1 MGDPTFVGMPLF
13 SRCDGK
19 AVQLSLWIGQLNAI
33 TGSEIPKIRHGS
45 ILGEIV
51 GESTSI
57 FRQVSDEKK
66 LRLSPSAVSEYE
78 NCPQLYKY
86 RKIEKL
92 PEPPSLDAERGTL
105 VHTILQD
112 LFEFPS
118 AQRLPQTAIDL
129 LPSRWSAQ
137 LEGKP
142 ELKDMVTNE
151 KEWLDRATSLLTTYF
166 TLENPST
173 FEATHREMHLENDFD
188 TDVYLHGY
196 VDRLDIAPT
205 GEVRIVDYKTGK
217 SPKPGW
223 EEKALFQLRVY
234 ALLYWKATG
243 VLPRLLQLIYL
254 GDGRVVK
261 SNPTMKD
268 IESAEK
274 VLHRVA
280 KDIFISIQKDYWPP
294 KPSRL
299 CDWCFFKSICP
310 AHNS

>member
-1 MGDPTFVGMPLF
+1 
-13 SRCDGK
+13 
-19 AVQLSLWIGQLNAI
+19 LNAI

-45 ILGEIV
+45 ILGEFV
-51 GESTSI
+51 DQSTGI
-57 FRQVSDEKK
+57 FSQVSEEKS

-86 RKIEKL
+86 RKIDKL

-118 AQRLPQTAIDL
+118 QERTPQTAINL
-129 LPSRWSAQ
+129 LPSRWAAQ

-142 ELKDMVTNE
+142 ALLEMVSSE
-151 KEWLDRATSLLTTYF
+151 KEWLDRASSLLQTYF

-173 FEATHREMHLENDFD
+173 FEATHREMHLEDDFD
-188 TDVYLHGY
+188 SDIYLHGY
-196 VDRLDIAPT
+196 VDRLDVAPT

-217 SPKPGW
+217 SPRPGW

-234 ALLYWKATG
+234 ALLYWKNTG

-254 GDGRVVK
+254 GDGRIVK
-261 SNPTMKD
+261 SNPTMAE

-274 VLHRVA
+274 VLRRVA
-280 KDIFISIQKDYWPP
+280 QDIFISIEKEYWPP

-299 CDWCFFKSICP
+299 CDWCYFKSICP

>member
-243 VLPRLLQLIYL
+243 VLPQLLQLIYL

-261 SNPTMKD
+261 SNPTMND

-280 KDIFISIQKDYWPP
+280 KYIFISIQKDYWPP

>member
-1 MGDPTFVGMPLF
+1 
-13 SRCDGK
+13 
-19 AVQLSLWIGQLNAI
+19 LNAI

-45 ILGEIV
+45 ILGEFV
-51 GESTSI
+51 DQSTGI
-57 FRQVSDEKK
+57 FSQVSEEKS

-86 RKIEKL
+86 RKIDKL

-105 VHTILQD
+105 IHTILQD

-118 AQRLPQTAIDL
+118 QERTPQTAIDL
-129 LPSRWSAQ
+129 LPSRWAAQ

-142 ELKDMVTNE
+142 ALLEMVSSE
-151 KEWLDRATSLLTTYF
+151 KEWLDRASSLLQTYF

-173 FEATHREMHLENDFD
+173 FEATHREMHLEDDFD
-188 TDVYLHGY
+188 SDIYLHGY
-196 VDRLDIAPT
+196 VDRLDVAPT

-217 SPKPGW
+217 SPRPGW

-234 ALLYWKATG
+234 ALLYWKNTG

-254 GDGRVVK
+254 GDGRIVK
-261 SNPTMKD
+261 SNPTMAE

-274 VLHRVA
+274 VLRRVA
-280 KDIFISIQKDYWPP
+280 RDIFISIEKEYWPP

-299 CDWCFFKSICP
+299 CDWCYFKSICP

>member
-118 AQRLPQTAIDL
+118 AQRLPQTALDL

-261 SNPTMKD
+261 SNPTMND

>member
-118 AQRLPQTAIDL
+118 AQRLPQTALDL

-142 ELKDMVTNE
+142 ELKAMVTNE

-205 GEVRIVDYKTGK
+205 GEVRVVDYKTGK

-223 EEKALFQLRVY
+223 EERALFQLRVY

-243 VLPRLLQLIYL
+243 VLPQLLQLIYL

-261 SNPTMKD
+261 SNPTMND

>member
-1 MGDPTFVGMPLF
+1 MCYPTLMGMPLLA
-13 SRCDGK
+13 RRDCE
-19 AVQLSLWIGQLNAI
+19 AIELPLWIGQLNAI
-33 TGSEIPKIRHGS
+33 ASSEIPKIRHGS
-45 ILGEIV
+45 ILGEKSNQ
-51 GESTSI
+51 STSI
-57 FRQVSDEKK
+57 FSQVSGEKN

-86 RKIEKL
+86 RKIDKL

-105 VHTILQD
+105 VHTVLQD

-118 AQRLPQTAIDL
+118 QERTPQTALDL
-129 LPSRWSAQ
+129 LPSRWTAQ
-137 LEGKP
+137 LEDKP
-142 ELKDMVTNE
+142 ALLEMVTNE
-151 KEWLDRATSLLTTYF
+151 KEWLDRASALLTTYF
-166 TLENPST
+166 TLENPTS

-234 ALLYWKATG
+234 ALLYWKNTG

-261 SNPTMKD
+261 STPTMSD

-274 VLHRVA
+274 VLRRVA
-280 KDIFISIQKDYWPP
+280 KDILISIEKEYWPP

-299 CDWCFFKSICP
+299 CDWCYFKSICP

>member
-1 MGDPTFVGMPLF
+1 MCVPLF
-13 SRCDGK
+13 SRRDGK

-33 TGSEIPKIRHGS
+33 AGSEIPKIRHGS
-45 ILGEIV
+45 ILGENV
-51 GESTSI
+51 DESTGI
-57 FRQVSDEKK
+57 FSQVSDEKK

-105 VHTILQD
+105 VHTVLQD

-118 AQRLPQTAIDL
+118 VERIPQTAFDL

-137 LEGKP
+137 LADKP
-142 ELKDMVTNE
+142 TLKEMVSNE

-173 FEATHREMHLENDFD
+173 FEATHREMHLEDDFEQ
-188 TDVYLHGY
+188 DVYLHGY

-217 SPKPGW
+217 SPRPGW

-234 ALLYWKATG
+234 ALLYWKNTG

-261 SNPTMKD
+261 SNPTMAE

-274 VLHRVA
+274 VLRRVA
-280 KDIFISIQKDYWPP
+280 QDIFISIEKEYWPP

-299 CDWCFFKSICP
+299 CDWCYFKSICP

>member
-1 MGDPTFVGMPLF
+1 
-13 SRCDGK
+13 
-19 AVQLSLWIGQLNAI
+19 LNAI
-33 TGSEIPKIRHGS
+33 PCSEIPKIRHGS
-45 ILGEIV
+45 ILGEFI
-51 GESTSI
+51 GTGASI
-57 FRQVSDEKK
+57 FSQVSNLEN

-78 NCPQLYKY
+78 NCPQLYRY
-86 RKIEKL
+86 RKIDKL

-112 LFEFPS
+112 LFEIP
-118 AQRLPQTAIDL
+118 APERTPAAAIDL

-137 LEGKP
+137 LADKP
-142 ELKDMVTNE
+142 ALLEMVTNE
-151 KEWLDRATSLLTTYF
+151 KEWLDRASSLISTYF
-166 TLENPST
+166 TLENPTT

-188 TDVYLHGY
+188 TNIYLHGY

-217 SPKPGW
+217 APKPGW

-234 ALLYWKATG
+234 ALLYWKSTG

-254 GDGRVVK
+254 GDGKVIK
-261 SNPTMKD
+261 SNPTMSD

-274 VLHRVA
+274 VLRRVA
-280 KDIFISIQKDYWPP
+280 KDIFISIEKEYWPP

-299 CDWCFFKSICP
+299 CDWCYFKSICP
-310 AHNS
+310 AHIS

>member
-1 MGDPTFVGMPLF
+1 MN
-13 SRCDGK
+13 SI
-19 AVQLSLWIGQLNAI
+19 AS
-33 TGSEIPKIRHGS
+33 SEIPKIRHGS
-45 ILGEIV
+45 ILGEFITL
-51 GESTSI
+51 GASI
-57 FRQVSDEKK
+57 FSQVSNPEH

-78 NCPQLYKY
+78 NCPQLYRY
-86 RKIEKL
+86 RKIDKL

-112 LFEFPS
+112 LFEIP
-118 AQRLPQTAIDL
+118 AQDRTPQAAIDL

-137 LEGKP
+137 LADKP
-142 ELKDMVTNE
+142 ALLEMVTNE
-151 KEWLDRATSLLTTYF
+151 KEWLDRASALITTYF
-166 TLENPST
+166 SLENPTS

-188 TDVYLHGY
+188 TNVYLHGY
-196 VDRLDIAPT
+196 VDRLDVAPT

-217 SPKPGW
+217 APKPGW

-234 ALLYWKATG
+234 ALLYWKNTG

-254 GDGRVVK
+254 GDGKIVK

-274 VLHRVA
+274 ILRRVA
-280 KDIFISIQKDYWPP
+280 KDIFVSIEKDYWPP

-310 AHNS
+310 AHND